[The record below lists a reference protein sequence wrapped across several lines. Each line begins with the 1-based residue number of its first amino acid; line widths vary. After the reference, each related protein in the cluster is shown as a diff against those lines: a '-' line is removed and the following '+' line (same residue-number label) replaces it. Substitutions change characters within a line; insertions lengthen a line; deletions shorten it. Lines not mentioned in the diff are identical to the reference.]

1 MNQAEIS
8 VSEEVLNRLSL
19 LLQGG
24 RFPHALILEG
34 GAGQE
39 KTEAALFLARAAVC
53 TGENKP
59 CGHCPGCRK
68 ALASS
73 HPDIYVAGGG
83 AAARSFHVEAI
94 RFIRSDAYIKP
105 NEAPR
110 KVYVL
115 LEAQTMS
122 EQAQNALLK
131 ILEEPPENVLFLL
144 TVPSASALLATVRS
158 RSQLLTLAA
167 PQQTHADDALV
178 NAVVDGL
185 CAPGDCERV
194 LRHGPADPRQ
204 RNPAPAAG
212 RFDPAF
218 PRCQH
223 SPCGRAGLPFRA
235 AGGSRPV
242 GFFLFQGQ
250 AYSPAGNHTGCRPL
264 AESERQRGPA
274 GNGTLF
280 QAASGSGK
288 INGPGPPPL
297 TGAASARIHSKIK
310 PPGQRS
316 APVSR
321 IETNPAHSAGRV

>member
-1 MNQAEIS
+1 MNQAESSINK
-8 VSEEVLNRLSL
+8 EVLNRLSQ

-53 TGENKP
+53 TGEPKP
-59 CGHCPGCRK
+59 CGRCPGCRK

-83 AAARSFHVEAI
+83 TAARSFHVEAI

-122 EQAQNALLK
+122 EQAQNVLLK

-158 RSQLLTLAA
+158 RSQLLALEA
-167 PQQTHADDALV
+167 PQQAHADAALV

-185 CAPGDCERV
+185 CAPGECELLFSTAPLVRDKET
-194 LRHGPADPRQ
+194 LRLLLADLILLFRDAGIRRAGGPGCLSGQPEAAARLASSFSRDRLMALLETAQ
-204 RNPAPAAG
+204 AAVRWQSQNANAALLVTALCSKLRAAAG
-212 RFDPAF
+212 
-218 PRCQH
+218 
-223 SPCGRAGLPFRA
+223 
-235 AGGSRPV
+235 
-242 GFFLFQGQ
+242 
-250 AYSPAGNHTGCRPL
+250 
-264 AESERQRGPA
+264 
-274 GNGTLF
+274 
-280 QAASGSGK
+280 K
-288 INGPGPPPL
+288 
-297 TGAASARIHSKIK
+297 
-310 PPGQRS
+310 
-316 APVSR
+316 
-321 IETNPAHSAGRV
+321 